1 MKHTVIALLMAA
13 GALSASAAAHSGDC
27 CKHACRMDSLVSH
40 DFGYTELTDTKPR
53 SSAAEWQALKSA
65 VTFGWGST
73 DVRYP
78 KHSVPSDKRSTTVN
92 LAAWRGERVH
102 AQAVIATARELK
114 GARLSVSDLRCG
126 KSVIKAADV
135 SARFVRYVMADTL
148 NEGGGGC
155 GYREVKSE
163 WDSVL
168 VADVIDIQ
176 PVLDIEAQSV
186 RPVWVSVSVPRD
198 ARPGTYRGTVTLTA
212 EGIKPMKLQ
221 LDLKVVD
228 RTLPEAKEWALH
240 LDMWQNPYAVA
251 RYYKVPLWSQEHF
264 DLLRPL
270 MTMLRDAGQRAVT
283 TTIIHK
289 PWNAQTEDY
298 FDSMVGKTRN
308 LDGSWS
314 YDYTV
319 FDRWVDFM
327 LNDVGIDE
335 MISCYTMIPWD
346 LKFDYY
352 DRATNSVKFV
362 RAAPGS
368 QAYADYWV
376 PFLKDFA
383 QHLRAKGWFGKTV
396 ISMDERPMK
405 DMQQAIKVI
414 RQADPEFKISLAGNY
429 HAELLDDLQYLSIP
443 YGKTFPADVLAKRRE
458 RGQISTVYTCCT
470 ESFPNIFTFSPPAE
484 GAYTP
489 LHALAAGYD
498 GFLRWTAIAWTKDPL
513 RDSRFRMFASGDTYS
528 IYPGPRP
535 SIRFERF
542 AEGLQQA
549 EKVAQLRRQLQAAG
563 DTAKLKKLD
572 EALRLFTPDAFA
584 QSGLTAAEAVQRL
597 TFLLNTL

>member
-1 MKHTVIALLMAA
+1 MRTTLLAILMAA
-13 GALSASAAAHSGDC
+13 GALGASAASHSAGC
-27 CKHACRMDSLVSH
+27 CRQSCRMDSLVSR
-40 DFGYTELTDTKPR
+40 DFGYTELSDTKAR
-53 SSAAEWQALKSA
+53 SSEAEWAALKSP
-65 VTFGWGST
+65 VSFGWGST

-78 KHSVPSDKRSTTVN
+78 KFTVPTDRREARTALT
-92 LAAWRGERVH
+92 AWRGERVH
-102 AQAVIATARELK
+102 AQAVIASARELK
-114 GARLSVSDLRCG
+114 NARLSVSDLRAG
-126 KSVIKAADV
+126 KSVIPASDV
-135 SARFVRYVMADTL
+135 RASFVRYILADTL
-148 NEGGGGC
+148 NEDGGGC
-155 GYREVKSE
+155 GHRPVKSE

-176 PVLDIEAQSV
+176 PVLDIEGRSV
-186 RPVWVSVSVPRD
+186 RPVWVSVKVPRD
-198 ARPGTYRGTVTLTA
+198 ARPGNYRGTVTLSA
-212 EGIKPMKLQ
+212 DGLKPLRLQ
-221 LDLKVVD
+221 LDLKVLD
-228 RTLPEAKEWALH
+228 RTLPEGRDWGLH

-251 RYYKVPLWSQEHF
+251 RYYNVPLWSQEHF

-283 TTIIHK
+283 TTIITK

-319 FDRWVDFM
+319 FDRWVEFM
-327 LNDVGIDE
+327 LNEVGIDE

-352 DRATNSVKFV
+352 DRATNSTKFV
-362 RAAPGS
+362 WAAPG
-368 QAYADYWV
+368 QRKYADYWV

-383 QHLRAKGWFGKTV
+383 EHLRRKGWFEKTV

-405 DMQQAIKVI
+405 DMQEAIKVI
-414 RQADPEFKISLAGNY
+414 READPEFKISLAGNY
-429 HAELLDDLQYLSIP
+429 HAELVDDLQYLSIP
-443 YGKTFPADVLAKRRE
+443 YGNLFPQEVLDRRRA
-458 RGQISTVYTCCT
+458 RGQVSTVYTCCT

-484 GAYTP
+484 AAYTP

-513 RDSRFRMFASGDTYS
+513 HDSRFRLFASGDTYS

-542 AEGLQQA
+542 NEGLQLA
-549 EKVAQLRRQLQAAG
+549 EKAAQLRRELTEKG
-563 DTAKLKKLD
+563 DTAGLARLN
-572 EALRLFTPDAFA
+572 EALSLFTPDAFA
-584 QSGLTAAEAVQRL
+584 KSGLTAAEAVRRL
-597 TFLLNTL
+597 TNLLNSF